1 MAVQLSRYEVL
12 PVEFR
17 TLIEDWFNHA
27 WNKRFCEDKDSFK
40 SFIYCWIAF
49 NAWGACVTREDR
61 DGHILKELCRCEA
74 LNDKFDALLSKPDH
88 PLLLAATAFQELWP
102 IFKVQEFRS
111 RSIRERGSYATRAER
126 VRDYIAQ
133 GARYY
138 EPKLDLGCNPVP
150 IGREIPLTWPN
161 SLNAI
166 YKVRCNLFHGEKS
179 LRDEQDQRIV
189 AAAFRVLVYFFNSIL
204 NEDSGNL

>member
-12 PVEFR
+12 PVESR
-17 TLIEDWFNHA
+17 TLIQGWFNRA
-27 WNKRFCEDKDSFK
+27 WEKRSCNDADSFEP
-40 SFIYCWIAF
+40 FIFCWIAF
-49 NAWGACVTREDR
+49 NAWGACVTRQER
-61 DGHILKELCRCEA
+61 DYQIRNELSRCEA
-74 LNDKFDALLSKPDH
+74 LNDKFDALLDKPNH
-88 PLLLAATAFQELWP
+88 LFLSAATAFQEFWP

-111 RSIRERGSYATRAER
+111 RSICERGAYATRAER

-133 GARYY
+133 GAQCY
-138 EPKLDLGCNPVP
+138 EPKLGRDPVP

-166 YKVRCNLFHGEKS
+166 YRVRCNLFHGEKS

-204 NEDSGNL
+204 NEN